1 MLVVEKLRKE
11 YKDVVAV
18 NDISFK
24 VEEGKI
30 FGMLGP
36 NGAGKTTTIRT
47 VLNIIRPTSG
57 QILFDGKQITDEFF
71 NVIGYL
77 PEERGLYK
85 KSKVLDVILYF
96 AELKN
101 MERNKAAS
109 EAEIWMKKLD
119 ILQYKE
125 KKIEELS
132 KGNQQKVQFIISV
145 IHDPKMLI
153 LDEPF
158 SGFDPI
164 NQQLI
169 KEMILSLVDS
179 GKIIILSTHQME
191 TAEKLCREIFL
202 INKGKEVISGSLGQ
216 IKKKFGG
223 NFIRIEFNGNGFDL
237 SSHPMIISFE
247 NYNNY
252 AEVQLRENAE
262 PSEFLRSIVDKT
274 SITHF
279 SVIEPTLNNIFIEA
293 IKESNSQKL

>member
-237 SSHPMIISFE
+237 SAHPMIISFD

-252 AEVQLRENAE
+252 AEVQLKENAE